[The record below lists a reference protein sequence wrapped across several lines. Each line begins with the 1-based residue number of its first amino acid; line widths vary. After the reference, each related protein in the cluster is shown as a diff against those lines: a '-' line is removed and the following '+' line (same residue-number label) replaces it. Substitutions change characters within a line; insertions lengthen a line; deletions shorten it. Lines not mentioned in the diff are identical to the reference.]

1 MNLLRGTVVIA
12 SLRDPSGKPRPFV
25 VLRSNLFRDNSL
37 VTVLAFTSRLRQAP
51 TLRVTV
57 EPTPDNGLLVISQ
70 AEIDQVQSVA
80 ARRID
85 QVVGQLAPA
94 DMQAIDRALAVY
106 LGFADVPRRASA
118 A

>member
-1 MNLLRGTVVIA
+1 VKLHRGAVVIA
-12 SLRDPSGKPRPFV
+12 SLRNLSGKPRPFV
-25 VLRSNLFRDNSL
+25 VLRSNLFLGNTL
-37 VTVLAFTSRLRQAP
+37 VTLLAFTSRLRHAP
-51 TLRVTV
+51 TLRVTI
-57 EPTPDNGLLVISQ
+57 EPTPDNGLLVTSQ

-85 QVVGQLAPA
+85 RVVGQLARA
-94 DMQAIDRALAVY
+94 DMQAIDHAVAVY

>member
-1 MNLLRGTVVIA
+1 
-12 SLRDPSGKPRPFV
+12 
-25 VLRSNLFRDNSL
+25 
-37 VTVLAFTSRLRQAP
+37 
-51 TLRVTV
+51 
-57 EPTPDNGLLVISQ
+57 
-70 AEIDQVQSVA
+70 VA